1 MTLHKME
8 SNLSLADFRTRLK
21 NSIEIGS
28 LKVNLS
34 RFRLFPIFG
43 GVKPFY
49 GLFDDTSFRL
59 TINSAASPT
68 IFIVRG
74 NYKNIGNKVNVNYI
88 IEENSK
94 FQLLWTQYSPV
105 VFLIFINIFFLFIGR
120 GLRRATTIVSLF
132 LLIVIFYSRW
142 KEERK
147 RKKLE
152 QKFIRIFEI
161 K

>member
-1 MTLHKME
+1 MLHKTE
-8 SNLSLADFRTRLK
+8 SNLSLLDFRTRLK
-21 NSIEIGS
+21 NNIEIGS

-49 GLFDDTSFRL
+49 GLFDDNSFRFTL
-59 TINSAASPT
+59 NSATSPT

-74 NYKNIGNKVNVNYI
+74 NYKNIDNRINVNYVV
-88 IEENSK
+88 EENSK
-94 FQLLWTQYSPV
+94 FQLLWTKFSPV
-105 VFLIFINIFFLFIGR
+105 AFLVFINIFFLFFGR

-152 QKFIRIFEI
+152 RNFIRIFEI

>member
-1 MTLHKME
+1 ME
-8 SNLSLADFRTRLK
+8 SKLSLPDFRTRLQH
-21 NSIEIGS
+21 NIEKGS

-34 RFRLFPIFG
+34 RLRLFPVFG

-59 TINSAASPT
+59 TINSPTSPT

-74 NYKNIGNKVNVNYI
+74 NYKNIDNKVNVNYVV
-88 IEENSK
+88 EENSK
-94 FQLLWTQYSPV
+94 LQLLWTKFSPV
-105 VFLIFINIFFLFIGR
+105 VFLIFINIFFLFFGR
-120 GLRRATTIVSLF
+120 GLRRAATIVSLF
-132 LLIVIFYSRW
+132 LVIVIFYSRW

-152 QKFIRIFEI
+152 QKFIRVFEI

>member
-1 MTLHKME
+1 ME
-8 SNLSLADFRTRLK
+8 SNLSLSDFRTRLH
-21 NSIEIGS
+21 NNIEIGS
-28 LKVNLS
+28 LKVNFN

-59 TINSAASPT
+59 TINSPVSPT

-74 NYKNIGNKVNVNYI
+74 NYKNIGNRVNVNYVV
-88 IEENSK
+88 EENSK
-94 FQLLWTQYSPV
+94 FQLLWTKYSPL
-105 VFLIFINIFFLFIGR
+105 VFLVFINIFFLFIGR
-120 GLRRATTIVSLF
+120 GLRRATTLVSLF
-132 LLIVIFYSRW
+132 LLIAIFYSRW

-152 QKFIRIFEI
+152 QKFIKVFEI

>member
-1 MTLHKME
+1 MILHKME
-8 SNLSLADFRTRLK
+8 SNLSLSDFRTRLH
-21 NSIEIGS
+21 NNIEIGS
-28 LKVNLS
+28 LKVNFN

-59 TINSAASPT
+59 TINSPVSPT

-74 NYKNIGNKVNVNYI
+74 NYKNIGNRVNVNYVV
-88 IEENSK
+88 EENSK
-94 FQLLWTQYSPV
+94 FQLLWTKYSPL
-105 VFLIFINIFFLFIGR
+105 VFLVFINIFFLFIGR
-120 GLRRATTIVSLF
+120 GLRRATTLVSLF
-132 LLIVIFYSRW
+132 LLIAIFYSRW

-152 QKFIRIFEI
+152 QKFIKVFEI

>member
-1 MTLHKME
+1 MLRKME
-8 SNLSLADFRTRLK
+8 SNLSLSEFRARLQ
-21 NSIEIGS
+21 NNIERGS

-49 GLFDDTSFRL
+49 GLFDDESFRL
-59 TINSAASPT
+59 TINSATSPT

-74 NYKNIGNKVNVNYI
+74 NYKNIDNRVNVNYI

-94 FQLLWTQYSPV
+94 FQLLWTKFSPV
-105 VFLIFINIFFLFIGR
+105 VFLIFINIFFLFFGR

-132 LLIVIFYSRW
+132 LLIIIFYSRW

-147 RKKLE
+147 RRKLE
-152 QKFIRIFEI
+152 RNFIRIFEI

>member
-1 MTLHKME
+1 MIHKME
-8 SNLSLADFRTRLK
+8 SNLSLSDFRAKLQ
-21 NSIEIGS
+21 NNIEIGS
-28 LKVNLS
+28 LKVNLK

-49 GLFDDTSFRL
+49 GLFDDNSFRL
-59 TINSAASPT
+59 TINSPTSPT

-74 NYKNIGNKVNVNYI
+74 NYKNIDNRVNVNYI
-88 IEENSK
+88 VEENSR
-94 FQLLWTQYSPV
+94 FQLLWTKFSPV
-105 VFLIFINIFFLFIGR
+105 VFLICINIFFLFFGR

-152 QKFIRIFEI
+152 RNFIRIFEI

>member
-1 MTLHKME
+1 ME
-8 SNLSLADFRTRLK
+8 SNLSLLEFRARLQ
-21 NSIEIGS
+21 NNIEIGS
-28 LKVNLS
+28 LKVNLR

-49 GLFDDTSFRL
+49 GLFDDNSFRL
-59 TINSAASPT
+59 TINSSTSPT

-74 NYKNIGNKVNVNYI
+74 NYKNIDNRVNVNYI
-88 IEENSK
+88 VEENSK
-94 FQLLWTQYSPV
+94 FQLVWTKFSPV
-105 VFLIFINIFFLFIGR
+105 VFLIFINIFFLFFGR

-152 QKFIRIFEI
+152 KKFIRVFEI
-161 K
+161 R

>member
-1 MTLHKME
+1 MILHKME
-8 SNLSLADFRTRLK
+8 SNLSLSDFRTRLH
-21 NSIEIGS
+21 NNIEIGS
-28 LKVNLS
+28 LKVNFN

-59 TINSAASPT
+59 TINSPASPT

-74 NYKNIGNKVNVNYI
+74 NYKNIGNRVNVNYVV
-88 IEENSK
+88 EENSK
-94 FQLLWTQYSPV
+94 FQLLWTKYSPL
-105 VFLIFINIFFLFIGR
+105 VFLVFINIFFLFIGR
-120 GLRRATTIVSLF
+120 GLRRATTLVSLF
-132 LLIVIFYSRW
+132 LLIAIFYSRW

-152 QKFIRIFEI
+152 QKFIRVFEI
-161 K
+161 R

>member
-1 MTLHKME
+1 MLHKME
-8 SNLSLADFRTRLK
+8 SNLSLSEFRARLQ
-21 NSIEIGS
+21 NNIERGS

-49 GLFDDTSFRL
+49 GLFDDESFRL
-59 TINSAASPT
+59 TINSATSPT

-74 NYKNIGNKVNVNYI
+74 NYKNIDNRVNVNYI

-94 FQLLWTQYSPV
+94 FQLLWTKFSPV
-105 VFLIFINIFFLFIGR
+105 VFLIFINIFFLFFGR

-132 LLIVIFYSRW
+132 LLIIIFYSRW

-147 RKKLE
+147 RRKLE
-152 QKFIRIFEI
+152 RNFIRIFEI

>member
-1 MTLHKME
+1 MPNKKE
-8 SNLSLADFRTRLK
+8 SNLSLSDFRIRLQ
-21 NSIEIGS
+21 NNIEIGS

-34 RFRLFPIFG
+34 HFRLFPIFG
-43 GVKPFY
+43 GLKPFY
-49 GLFDDTSFRL
+49 GLFDDKSFRL
-59 TINSAASPT
+59 TINSATSPT

-74 NYKNIGNKVNVNYI
+74 NYKNIDNRVNVNYVV
-88 IEENSK
+88 EENSK
-94 FQLLWTQYSPV
+94 FQLLWTKFSPV
-105 VFLIFINIFFLFIGR
+105 FFLIFINIFFLFFGR

-161 K
+161 E